1 MKLYSYVIPRDYGF
15 APNPFHGYCTLAT
28 CKPITRR
35 VARVNDWIAAFGPR
49 NRPTVEKL
57 VCLMQ
62 VSETLTFDEYWNDP
76 RFELKRPVFNKS
88 TTRKYGDNIYHHV
101 NGVWV
106 QEPSHH
112 SFRDGMNPINLN
124 RDTQTDRVLI
134 AEEFY
139 YFGEEAILLPTEYQ
153 SLVWHSRNHGVSHDN
168 ALIES
173 FVSYIRGQYS
183 SGIHGLPFS
192 RKPGKFDLY
201 GG

>member
-15 APNPFHGYCTLAT
+15 APNPFQGYCTLAT
-28 CKPITRR
+28 CKPVIRR
-35 VARVNDWIAAFGPR
+35 VAQIKDWIAAFGPR
-49 NRPTVEKL
+49 HHFTEGRL
-57 VCLMQ
+57 VSLMQ
-62 VSETLTFDEYWNDP
+62 VSETLTFDEYWNDS
-76 RFELKRPVFNKS
+76 RFKSRRPVFNKS
-88 TTRKYGDNIYHHV
+88 TTHKYGDNIYHHV
-101 NGVWV
+101 NGEWV

-112 SFRDGMNPINLN
+112 SFRDGMNSINMN

-139 YFGEEAILLPTEYQ
+139 YFGEDAILLPTEYQ
-153 SLVWHSRNHGVSHDN
+153 PLVWHGRNHGVNYDS

-173 FVSYIRGQYS
+173 FVSYMRVQYS

-192 RKPGKFDLY
+192 RKRGKFELY